1 MIDNPHSLATAAKLI
16 ETAKDIVTDMASLT
30 ATELSELLLDA
41 ADVIYAQSS
50 MNYSLLPEITI
61 TVNGDQFPVPP
72 SLAERV
78 VNKAAADWVFSVI
91 NDYVGA

>member
-1 MIDNPHSLATAAKLI
+1 MTNTAHSLVMAARLI
-16 ETAKDIVTDMASLT
+16 ETAKDIVSDMASLT

-41 ADVIYAQSS
+41 ADVIYDQS
-50 MNYSLLPEITI
+50 NTQYSLLPEITI
-61 TVNGDQFPVPP
+61 TVNGEPFPVPP

-91 NDYVGA
+91 DTAVGV